1 MTEADRVFAW
11 RCRRA
16 VRLLGVRRLRLIE
29 ADLAELSG
37 SRERTD
43 LIAMLDRYDDDQS
56 AEVREILVRQ
66 QVRLERGPRLAGG
79 LGVPRAGW

>member
-1 MTEADRVFAW
+1 MTVADRGFAW

-16 VRLLGVRRLRLIE
+16 LRLLEVQRLRVIE

-43 LIAMLDRYDDDQS
+43 LLAMLDRYDDDQT
-56 AEVREILVRQ
+56 AEVREILGRQ
-66 QVRLERGPRLAGG
+66 QVRTERRTRPAGG
-79 LGVPRAGW
+79 FAVPRAGW